1 MPALEGV
8 SSVVIIAVLIALG
21 LAIIKFP
28 IKIIFKLLLNTAL
41 GFVALLLINAAG
53 SFVGITIAVN
63 WINAAIVGI
72 LGIPG
77 VALVL
82 LLQWLAR

>member
-1 MPALEGV
+1 MPAIGDIG
-8 SSVVIIAVLIALG
+8 SPVIIVILILLG

-53 SFVGITIAVN
+53 SLIGVAIAVN

-72 LGIPG
+72 LGVSG
-77 VALVL
+77 VALIL

>member
-1 MPALEGV
+1 MPAIEGV
-8 SSVVIIAVLIALG
+8 SGVVVIAVLIIVG

-41 GFVALLLINAAG
+41 GFGALILINAAG
-53 SFVGITIAVN
+53 SHIGITIAVN
-63 WINAAIVGI
+63 WINAAIVGV
-72 LGIPG
+72 LGVSG
-77 VALVL
+77 VALIL